1 MTTPQLL
8 RWGQSGRYAAWD
20 DRQVIT
26 ALAARSTGIVTPV
39 TMSPAGGLNLIIDP
53 GWLALAD
60 CGDGTVAVLTAPI
73 TLETAAQPGD
83 ADDERTDELWAVITD
98 PEQAEF
104 RLAVR
109 PEGSGGPGVLL
120 GTIEVPAG
128 ATSTEDMGLVPRQQD
143 YAGSVPGPPGP
154 QGPVGP
160 PGAQGEPGDPGGPPG
175 PQGPLGPEGP
185 QGPQGD
191 PGDTGPTGPRGDQ
204 GDQGD
209 QGERGDPGPEGPRG
223 PEGPQG
229 QAGTA
234 TLIVGSFGQQTTPA
248 DLPPD
253 GLILAGFD
261 GPGRPAAD
269 QQLEAGWS
277 LVYIADGALW
287 TFLPNWP
294 GGWGSPGLVQGPQGE
309 RGPEGPQGP
318 QGERGEP
325 GPPGVSDATAYFQS
339 EATAYPLA
347 AGATAWTPITRAWVI
362 PAAQVI
368 PGSWFVVE
376 TAGAGVTGNT
386 YPNADANG
394 NPPLVEWAMR
404 LYAGQARVV
413 SHRFTNMPV
422 STQIAVAVRGF
433 YHIQAPNL
441 VMHWIELIG
450 PSPRVGTPQIMQG
463 NNSPGSLSAVEPSAL
478 TPGAD
483 LTVGLV
489 SHWQTNVAGQLI
501 TYQGSRLSRYVAAPA
516 LGAAGP
522 EGPWPSWD
530 RLRAR
535 ALAGG
540 GGERSVEAEPGSSVP
555 APPT

>member
-1 MTTPQLL
+1 MTTPTQLL

-39 TMSPAGGLNLIIDP
+39 TMTAASGLLVLLDP

-73 TLETAAQPGD
+73 TLEAIAQAGG
-83 ADDERTDELWAVITD
+83 ADDRTDELWAVIVD
-98 PEQAEF
+98 PEQAEY

-128 ATSTEDMGLVPRQQD
+128 ATSAEDMTMVPRQQD

-160 PGAQGEPGDPGGPPG
+160 PGPQGETGDPGGPQG

-191 PGDTGPTGPRGDQ
+191 PGDTGATGPRGDQ
-204 GDQGD
+204 GDRGEQGD
-209 QGERGDPGPEGPRG
+209 RGDPGPEGPRG

-248 DLPPD
+248 DLPPN

-269 QQLEAGWS
+269 QQLEPGWS
-277 LVYIADGALW
+277 LIYEQDGALW
-287 TFLPNWP
+287 TFAPGWP
-294 GGWGSPGLVQGPQGE
+294 GGWASPGLVQGPQGE

-325 GPPGVSDATAYFQS
+325 GPGGVDLAIGPWRTLTNPVNPIAPAVGTLSPNTRFRYRLLGFLNSVQVDFSAHLTVGGQTGNNNNATYRFGEMASDCWVNLANGQPRVYANQGNAGWSAVNTQMARFYF
-339 EATAYPLA
+339 
-347 AGATAWTPITRAWVI
+347 
-362 PAAQVI
+362 AAQ
-368 PGSWFVVE
+368 GGVE
-376 TAGAGVTGNT
+376 FLVPAVFGAGVMTLNLII
-386 YPNADANG
+386 PRDDPAD
-394 NPPLVEWAMR
+394 
-404 LYAGQARVV
+404 Q
-413 SHRFTNMPV
+413 
-422 STQIAVAVRGF
+422 
-433 YHIQAPNL
+433 
-441 VMHWIELIG
+441 
-450 PSPRVGTPQIMQG
+450 
-463 NNSPGSLSAVEPSAL
+463 
-478 TPGAD
+478 
-483 LTVGLV
+483 
-489 SHWQTNVAGQLI
+489 
-501 TYQGSRLSRYVAAPA
+501 PA
-516 LGAAGP
+516 LDPFPG
-522 EGPWPSWD
+522 WD

-535 ALAGG
+535 AAWAGATAG
-540 GGERSVEAEPGSSVP
+540 RSDPEG
-555 APPT
+555 